1 MTSIIQ
7 FLLWSYKLHW
17 IQLFLARAIQSYRAI
32 RWNSTTN
39 IRIHPERD
47 SNPCSQSLQSP
58 GPPAGEACGLAE
70 IKGKGVG
77 EENVTATNP
86 STSISILTPIIQTIN
101 ATYCES
107 FKKPSIHF
115 INMSG
120 TPHCVGCIYWL
131 SLYWHP
137 FIRRVLI
144 LTKKCLLPSSCPS
157 VCLSVC
163 PAACI
168 SAAPTGRISVEFDIG
183 GLYENLWRNSSI

>member
-1 MTSIIQ
+1 
-7 FLLWSYKLHW
+7 
-17 IQLFLARAIQSYRAI
+17 
-32 RWNSTTN
+32 
-39 IRIHPERD
+39 
-47 SNPCSQSLQSP
+47 
-58 GPPAGEACGLAE
+58 
-70 IKGKGVG
+70 
-77 EENVTATNP
+77 
-86 STSISILTPIIQTIN
+86 LTPIIQTIN
-101 ATYCES
+101 ATNCES

-163 PAACI
+163 P
-168 SAAPTGRISVEFDIG
+168 SGRMYQRGSHWTDFRGIWYWGALWKSVEKFQYLVNSGHFTWRPKYVHIVAGDIKSPQKRS
-183 GLYENLWRNSSI
+183 LRAK